1 MKSIFFIATSVVLIV
16 AAHLANGLDSD
27 VSLVFTKEEVKRCT
41 RIRTPSTLYNEDTG
55 SIHVVARC
63 CGINQCSGKASAI
76 HRRRLDNDEDATVIM
91 KTSTHRV

>member
-1 MKSIFFIATSVVLIV
+1 MTSIFFIATSVVLIV

-63 CGINQCSGKASAI
+63 FGINQCSGKASTI
-76 HRRRLDNDEDATVIM
+76 HRRRLDNDEDVTVIM
-91 KTSTHRV
+91 KTSTDRV